1 MLECCQRHAKIDQHS
16 KLKTAL
22 LVIWSDLPQ
31 EFIDKAIVSF
41 HSKLRPVL
49 LQLVDIVNAVF
60 KY

>member
-1 MLECCQRHAKIDQHS
+1 MDQHS

-41 HSKLRPVL
+41 RSKLRPVL
-49 LQLVDIVNAVF
+49 LQLLDIVNAVF